1 MFLLSKNIRMHFG
14 SNFYGDVFCF
24 VFSHFPIFK
33 ALVTHALRN
42 IIRKPEEL
50 FLGHVVIHL
59 TKNY

>member
-1 MFLLSKNIRMHFG
+1 MHFG